1 MNSRAIESLIKC
13 GALDGLGA
21 NRRQLLAIS
30 KTVLDDVEYEAKKN
44 QGGQLSFLIWVTTVQ
59 RLHQNPNCLI

>member
-30 KTVLDDVEYEAKKN
+30 KTVLDDVEYEAKKIKAD
-44 QGGQLSFLIWVTTVQ
+44 SF
-59 RLHQNPNCLI
+59 RF